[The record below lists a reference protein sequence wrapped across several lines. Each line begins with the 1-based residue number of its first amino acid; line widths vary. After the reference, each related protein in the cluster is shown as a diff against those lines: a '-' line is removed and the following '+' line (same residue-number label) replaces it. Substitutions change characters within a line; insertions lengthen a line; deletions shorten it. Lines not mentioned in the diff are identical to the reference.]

1 MVLIKWVCPKF
12 SRTLRTHSYIN
23 PTKQNFLDP
32 PLGSLWDD
40 LTGVLSK
47 SKGQILRVAAVL
59 NALFSMDCDHPLDKQ
74 LSSASVEAAINF
86 VEICNEH
93 TAVIGGRNNT
103 SDPIVST
110 CKLFSYVSINLVAV
124 EN

>member
-1 MVLIKWVCPKF
+1 MMTSSSHYLNIKGRHGGFDVRADGDEKQI
-12 SRTLRTHSYIN
+12 IN
-23 PTKQNFLDP
+23 FAWP
-32 PLGSLWDD
+32 
-40 LTGVLSK
+40 
-47 SKGQILRVAAVL
+47 
-59 NALFSMDCDHPLDKQ
+59 KQ

-86 VEICNEH
+86 VEVCNEH
-93 TAVIGGRNNT
+93 TAVIGGRSNT